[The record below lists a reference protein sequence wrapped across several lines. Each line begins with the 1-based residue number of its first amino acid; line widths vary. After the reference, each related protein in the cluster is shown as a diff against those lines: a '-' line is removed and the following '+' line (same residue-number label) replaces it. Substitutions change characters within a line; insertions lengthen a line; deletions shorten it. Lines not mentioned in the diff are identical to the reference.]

1 MLARALLVATEK
13 AELWGQF
20 CLGRKQEE
28 EGAVVHWEAHEIQQ
42 GVLQV
47 VVSVGEGG
55 SVALVLVS

>member
-1 MLARALLVATEK
+1 MA
-13 AELWGQF
+13 
-20 CLGRKQEE
+20 
-28 EGAVVHWEAHEIQQ
+28 HWEAREVQQ